1 MANNNSATSTA
12 QLRLASLSAQLDTT
26 APRDP
31 VTEILETSLPPVR
44 LHADALSALLDGQD
58 QTWRKWT
65 FEQLKH
71 PLFEYQYNVPKEE
84 LVTRNQERTRHLAK
98 LGFRPT
104 WTEPKDN
111 IDKDKF
117 MQIQDALSYFD
128 NGLSTLNGAHFGL
141 YYGSIR
147 ELGSEAVQNK
157 WLPLADTFEVPG
169 CFALTEL
176 GHGSNPRG
184 IETEAHWD
192 FKEGCYIINTPNTTA
207 QKYWIGA
214 AAETAYMSVVWA
226 QLYIPHPTDP
236 SHPPSHKGIHA
247 FLVPIRD
254 LTTRS
259 PLPGVTIRNC
269 GSKSGL
275 NGVDNGRLW
284 FDHVKVPR
292 HMCLDKY
299 GGVNEQGV
307 YESFFGDNNDQRFGG
322 QLVNLSEGRVGLSIS
337 SDNISK
343 TALTI
348 AVRYGLTRRQFGA
361 RQVGELETLIM
372 DYKLHQRRLY
382 PLLAQTYAQHF
393 AARAIA
399 RLRDADKTD
408 LKLLKQFHVISSGL
422 KSLHTWHLL
431 DTLQATREACG
442 GQGLKSSNR
451 IGQMKADCDVMATYE
466 GDNQVMLIT
475 VAKGCINDYKPTR
488 IPPLANFTSQ
498 HFSDSTLLSPKF
510 QLDLFQH
517 HIHASAHRLHAAIDL
532 SRAQAKAQGTPN
544 IGLDKILDTH
554 SALSQEFARAV
565 IEHWILSE
573 FIAQETLSSS
583 STSGTGSS
591 PLTLMRQLHALWK
604 LDMDQNIIR
613 RRYLDEP
620 VQERIRDLVGGLL
633 HRVHENITPLVD
645 AFGVPDHLL
654 GPIAGDWV
662 QANVAEGSEDI

>member
-1 MANNNSATSTA
+1 
-12 QLRLASLSAQLDTT
+12 
-26 APRDP
+26 
-31 VTEILETSLPPVR
+31 
-44 LHADALSALLDGQD
+44 
-58 QTWRKWT
+58 
-65 FEQLKH
+65 
-71 PLFEYQYNVPKEE
+71 
-84 LVTRNQERTRHLAK
+84 
-98 LGFRPT
+98 
-104 WTEPKDN
+104 
-111 IDKDKF
+111 
-117 MQIQDALSYFD
+117 
-128 NGLSTLNGAHFGL
+128 
-141 YYGSIR
+141 
-147 ELGSEAVQNK
+147 
-157 WLPLADTFEVPG
+157 
-169 CFALTEL
+169 
-176 GHGSNPRG
+176 
-184 IETEAHWD
+184 
-192 FKEGCYIINTPNTTA
+192 
-207 QKYWIGA
+207 
-214 AAETAYMSVVWA
+214 
-226 QLYIPHPTDP
+226 
-236 SHPPSHKGIHA
+236 
-247 FLVPIRD
+247 
-254 LTTRS
+254 
-259 PLPGVTIRNC
+259 
-269 GSKSGL
+269 
-275 NGVDNGRLW
+275 
-284 FDHVKVPR
+284 
-292 HMCLDKY
+292 
-299 GGVNEQGV
+299 
-307 YESFFGDNNDQRFGG
+307 
-322 QLVNLSEGRVGLSIS
+322 
-337 SDNISK
+337 
-343 TALTI
+343 
-348 AVRYGLTRRQFGA
+348 
-361 RQVGELETLIM
+361 M

-573 FIAQETLSSS
+573 FIAQETFSSS

-620 VQERIRDLVGGLL
+620 VQERIRDLVGALL

-662 QANVAEGSEDI
+662 QANVAEGSEDV

>member
-1 MANNNSATSTA
+1 MA
-12 QLRLASLSAQLDTT
+12 RKY
-26 APRDP
+26 
-31 VTEILETSLPPVR
+31 
-44 LHADALSALLDGQD
+44 D
-58 QTWRKWT
+58 QSNK
-65 FEQLKH
+65 
-71 PLFEYQYNVPKEE
+71 Y
-84 LVTRNQERTRHLAK
+84 
-98 LGFRPT
+98 
-104 WTEPKDN
+104 
-111 IDKDKF
+111 I
-117 MQIQDALSYFD
+117 QIQDAVSYFD
-128 NGLSTLNGAHFGL
+128 NGFSGLYGAHFGL
-141 YYGSIR
+141 YYGSIQ
-147 ELGSEAVQNK
+147 ELGSEAIQDK

-176 GHGSNPRG
+176 GHGSNTKG

-192 FKEGCYIINTPNTTA
+192 IKEGCYIVNTPNTTA

-226 QLYIPHPTDP
+226 QLFVPHPKDP
-236 SHPPSHKGIHA
+236 TRSIHKGIHA
-247 FLVPIRD
+247 FLIPIRD

-275 NGVDNGRLW
+275 NNIDNGRLW
-284 FDHVKVPR
+284 FDHVRVPR

-299 GGVNEQGV
+299 GGVNEQGE
-307 YESFFGDNNDQRFGG
+307 YESIFESKDQRFGG
-322 QLVNLSEGRVGLSIS
+322 QLINLSEGRVALSIS

-348 AVRYGLTRRQFGA
+348 AIRYGKSRRQFG
-361 RQVGELETLIM
+361 GNSEGGLETLIM

-393 AARAIA
+393 AARSLAA
-399 RLRDADKTD
+399 LRDADKSD

-451 IGQMKADCDVMATYE
+451 IGQMKADCDAMVTYE

-475 VAKGCINDYKPTR
+475 VAKGCINDFKPNHT
-488 IPPLANFTSQ
+488 PALATF
-498 HFSDSTLLSPKF
+498 DSTLFASQNFSDTTLLSSQF

-517 HIHASAHRLHAAIDL
+517 HIYASAQRLHKAIDA
-532 SRAQAKAQGTPN
+532 SRAHAKASGTPN
-544 IGLDKILDTH
+544 IGLDKILDIH

-565 IEHWILSE
+565 IEHFILSE
-573 FIAQETLSSS
+573 FIAQENLSS
-583 STSGTGSS
+583 STSSPS
-591 PLTLMRQLHALWK
+591 PLTLVRQLHALWK
-604 LDMDQNIIR
+604 LDMDQNMIR
-613 RRYLDEP
+613 RRYLDES
-620 VQERIRDLVGGLL
+620 VQERIRDLIGALL
-633 HRVHENITPLVD
+633 HRVHENVDALVD
-645 AFGVPDHLL
+645 AWGVPDHLL

-662 QANVAEGSEDI
+662 QANVADGSEDN

>member
-1 MANNNSATSTA
+1 MTKTAASKA
-12 QLRLASLSAQLDTT
+12 QLRLASLSAQLDSSV
-26 APRDP
+26 RDP
-31 VTEILETSLPPVR
+31 VSSVLEISLPPVH
-44 LHADALSALLDGQD
+44 LNSDALSIVLDGKD
-58 QTWRKWT
+58 QTWRKWM

-71 PLFEYQYNVPKEE
+71 PLFEYQYNVTKEE
-84 LVTRNQERTRHLAK
+84 LVKRNQERTRHLIK

-104 WTEPKDN
+104 WTEPKQDPV
-111 IDKDKF
+111 KF
-117 MQIQDALSYFD
+117 HGVQDALTYFD
-128 NGLSTLNGAHFGL
+128 NGLSTLHGAHFGL

-147 ELGSEAVQNK
+147 ELGSEKLQNK
-157 WLPLADTFEVPG
+157 WLPLADTFQVPG

-192 FKEGCYIINTPNTTA
+192 IKQGCYIINTPNTTA

-226 QLYIPHPTDP
+226 QLYVPHPKD
-236 SHPPSHKGIHA
+236 SSRWDHKGIHA

-254 LTTRS
+254 LATRA
-259 PLPGVTIRNC
+259 PMPGVTIKSC

-284 FDHVKVPR
+284 FDHVPVPR
-292 HMCLDKY
+292 TMCLDKY
-299 GGVNEQGV
+299 GGINEQGV
-307 YESFFGDNNDQRFGG
+307 YESVFKNKDQRFGG
-322 QLVNLSEGRVGLSIS
+322 QLVNLSEGRVGLSIAS
-337 SDNISK
+337 SNISK

-348 AVRYGLTRRQFGA
+348 AIRYGKSRRQFGA

-399 RLRDADKTD
+399 RLKDADKSD
-408 LKLLKQFHVISSGL
+408 LRLLKEFHVISSGL

-451 IGQMKADCDVMATYE
+451 IGQIKADCDVMATYE

-475 VAKGCINDYKPTR
+475 VAKGCISDYTPTR
-488 IPPLANFTSQ
+488 IPALATFDKTLFASQ
-498 HFSDSTLLSPKF
+498 TFSDSTVLSPKF

-517 HIHASAHRLHAAIDL
+517 HVHASSQRLHQAIETT
-532 SRAQAKAQGTPN
+532 RAQSKAQGTAN
-544 IGLDKILDTH
+544 IGLDKILDIH
-554 SALSQEFARAV
+554 SALSQEFARAK
-565 IEHWILSE
+565 IEHWILNE
-573 FIAQETLSSS
+573 FITQEEQ
-583 STSGTGSS
+583 STVNGVS
-591 PLTLMRQLHALWK
+591 PLTLVRQLHALWK
-604 LDMDQNIIR
+604 LDMDPNMIR
-613 RRYLDEP
+613 RRYLDEA
-620 VQERIRDLVGGLL
+620 VQEQIRDLVGGLL
-633 HRVHENITPLVD
+633 HRVHENIDALVD
-645 AFGVPDHLL
+645 AWGVPDHLL

-662 QANVAEGSEDI
+662 QANVADGPEDK

>member
-1 MANNNSATSTA
+1 MTTSSSAASKA
-12 QLRLASLSAQLDTT
+12 QLRLASLSAQLD
-26 APRDP
+26 ASAQDP
-31 VTEILETSLPPVR
+31 VSSVLDTSIPPVK
-44 LHADALSALLDGQD
+44 LHSDTLSVILDGKD
-58 QTWRKWT
+58 QTWRKWM
-65 FEQLKH
+65 FDQMKH
-71 PLFEYQYNVPKEE
+71 PLFEYQYNVTKEE

-98 LGFRPT
+98 QGFRPT
-104 WTEPKDN
+104 WTEPKEN
-111 IDKDKF
+111 IDKNKYL
-117 MQIQDALSYFD
+117 QIQDAMSYFD
-128 NGLSTLNGAHFGL
+128 NGFSTMNGAHFGL

-192 FKEGCYIINTPNTTA
+192 IKEGCYIINTPNTTA

-226 QLYIPHPTDP
+226 QLYVPSPQDPTRLE
-236 SHPPSHKGIHA
+236 HKGIHA
-247 FLVPIRD
+247 FLIPIRD
-254 LTTRS
+254 LTTRE

-269 GSKSGL
+269 GAKSGL

-284 FDHVKVPR
+284 FDHVRVPR

-299 GGVNEQGV
+299 GGVNERGE
-307 YESFFGDNNDQRFGG
+307 YESIFGENNDQRFGG

-348 AVRYGLTRRQFGA
+348 AIRYGRTRRQFGA
-361 RQVGELETLIM
+361 RGVGELETLIM

-393 AARAIA
+393 AARALA
-399 RLRDADKTD
+399 SLRDGDKTD
-408 LKLLKQFHVISSGL
+408 IKLLKKFHVISSGL

-475 VAKGCINDYKPTR
+475 VAKGCISDYTPTHH
-488 IPPLANFTSQ
+488 PSLANFNPTLFASQ
-498 HFSDSTLLSPKF
+498 SFSDSTLLSPKF

-517 HIHASAHRLHAAIDL
+517 HIYASAQRLHKAINA
-532 SRAQAKAQGTPN
+532 SRAHAKATGTPN

-565 IEHWILSE
+565 IEHYILSE
-573 FIAQETLSSS
+573 FIAQEKNSSS
-583 STSGTGSS
+583 NGTS
-591 PLTLMRQLHALWK
+591 PLTLVRQLHALWK
-604 LDMDQNIIR
+604 LDMDQNLIR
-613 RRYLDEP
+613 RRYLDES

-633 HRVHENITPLVD
+633 HRVHENIEALVD
-645 AFGVPDHLL
+645 AWGVPEHLL
-654 GPIAGDWV
+654 GPIARDWV
-662 QANVAEGSEDI
+662 EANVADGSEDI